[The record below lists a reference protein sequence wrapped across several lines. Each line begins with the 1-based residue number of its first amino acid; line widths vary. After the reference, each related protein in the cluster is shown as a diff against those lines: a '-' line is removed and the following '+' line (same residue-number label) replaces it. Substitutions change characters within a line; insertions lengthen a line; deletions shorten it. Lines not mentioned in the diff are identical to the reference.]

1 MAPALIDRWTDGTD
15 SGDSP
20 SLEMPLGEVPHR
32 CEASLRALPEVC
44 EGENPD
50 GAAGEALGR
59 G

>member
-1 MAPALIDRWTDGTD
+1 MAPIRIDRWTDWTD
-15 SGDSP
+15 SRDPP

-32 CEASLRALPEVC
+32 CEASLRALPEVR